1 MPLTGTMHN
10 PQTTPSSTMGAVREK
25 VADSGTDD
33 SALRSVRLLWIA
45 RRTLGK
51 VLAVGAGIGLVTAFS
66 LPVKYQSSVQLMP
79 PDSGESLSLPLL
91 AAMSQRSGSGLGTFA
106 GDALGIKSSGALF
119 IGVWRSRT
127 VEDRLVDKFLLKK
140 VYGVRLAEQARSIL
154 QTNTDISEDR
164 KSGIIAISVRDRN
177 AKRARLLAQANVE
190 ELNHLVVELS
200 TSAAHRERVF
210 LEERLVTIKENLDLA
225 SREFSQFASKNAA
238 IDIKEQGRAMVES
251 SALLQGQWIAAES
264 ELRGLEAIYTPNNV
278 RVRAL
283 QARISELRQQ
293 VQKMNGSEKRIAS
306 DADHAGADY
315 PSLRTL
321 PLLGVTYS
329 DLYRRTKIE
338 ETVYE
343 TLTQQYELAKV
354 EEAKETPS
362 VKVLDSASVPERKVF
377 PPRLV
382 VTCLCM
388 GMTFLASIAAITT
401 HDKWQ
406 RIASS
411 DPRKMF
417 VLEVK
422 DSVSAS
428 AFWSL
433 LRAAGQSPIH
443 RVWKKVFRGANAV
456 KPSGIASR

>member
-1 MPLTGTMHN
+1 MTGLMRE
-10 PQTTPSSTMGAVREK
+10 PQTTSPQAVAAVREK
-25 VADSGTDD
+25 DVD
-33 SALRSVRLLWIA
+33 SAMEDGALQSLRLLW
-45 RRTLGK
+45 RRRQTLGK
-51 VLAVGAGIGLVTAFS
+51 VLVAGAVMGLVMAFL

-79 PDSGESLSLPLL
+79 PDSQQGLSLPLL
-91 AAMSQRSGSGLGTFA
+91 AAMSQRSGSSLGMVA
-106 GDALGIKSSGALF
+106 GDALGIKSSGSLF
-119 IGVWRSRT
+119 IGVLRSRT
-127 VEDRLVDKFLLKK
+127 VEDRLIDKFSLKK
-140 VYGVRLAEQARSIL
+140 VYGVRLEEQARNIL
-154 QTNTDISEDR
+154 QGNTNISEDR
-164 KSGIIAISVRDRN
+164 KSGIIAISVRDGD
-177 AKRARLLAQANVE
+177 AKRATLLAQANVE

-210 LEERLVTIKENLDLA
+210 LEERLVTIKESLDQA

-251 SALLQGQWIAAES
+251 AALLQGQWIAAES

-293 VQKMNGSEKRIAS
+293 VQKMNGSEKKIAG
-306 DADHAGADY
+306 DPDLGGADY

-329 DLYRRTKIE
+329 DLYRRTRIE

-377 PPRLV
+377 PPRLAV
-382 VTCLCM
+382 ICLSM
-388 GMTFLASIAAITT
+388 AVASLVGFAAIIAKE
-401 HDKWQ
+401 KWRQ
-406 RIASS
+406 IPPSNPKKS
-411 DPRKMF
+411 F
-417 VLEVK
+417 VLEVLQ
-422 DSVSAS
+422 SVKGSAAS
-428 AFWSL
+428 AIPNAAWQL
-433 LRAAGQSPIH
+433 GMYRA
-443 RVWKKVFRGANAV
+443 WKKVFPGASAEEV
-456 KPSGIASR
+456 SGIANR

>member
-1 MPLTGTMHN
+1 MA
-10 PQTTPSSTMGAVREK
+10 AVREK
-25 VADSGTDD
+25 VADSAMDD
-33 SALRSVRLLWIA
+33 SALQSLRLLW
-45 RRTLGK
+45 RERQTLAK
-51 VLAVGAGIGLVTAFS
+51 VVAAGAAIGLVMAFL

-79 PDSGESLSLPLL
+79 PDSQQGLSLPLL
-91 AAMSQRSGSGLGTFA
+91 AAMSQRSGSGLGMVA
-106 GDALGIKSSGALF
+106 GDALGIKSSGSLF
-119 IGVWRSRT
+119 IGVLRSRT

-140 VYGVRLAEQARSIL
+140 VYGVRLAEQARNIL

-164 KSGIIAISVRDRN
+164 KSGIIAISVRDGN
-177 AKRARLLAQANVE
+177 AKRATLLAQANVE

-210 LEERLVTIKENLDLA
+210 LEERLVSIKESLDQA

-251 SALLQGQWIAAES
+251 AALLQGQWIAAES

-293 VQKMNGSEKRIAS
+293 VQKMNGSEQKIAG
-306 DADHAGADY
+306 DADHAGPDY

-329 DLYRRTKIE
+329 DLYRRTRIE

-382 VTCLCM
+382 VICLSM
-388 GMTFLASIAAITT
+388 GVAFLAGIAAITAKE
-401 HDKWQ
+401 KWR
-406 RIASS
+406 RIPPG
-411 DPRKMF
+411 DPIKMF
-417 VLEVK
+417 VLEVLH
-422 DSVSAS
+422 SVRASAS
-428 AFWSL
+428 WAVPGASWQ
-433 LRAAGQSPIH
+433 LRIY
-443 RVWKKVFRGANAV
+443 RVWKKVFRGASAE
-456 KPSGIASR
+456 KLSGIANQ